1 MGGSASETRPI
12 ICWLRHRLP
21 LTTRSGELLRIDVVH
36 EQQRLRSA
44 IRIADRVD
52 LQDLRVSLRFLGLSD
67 KPSRPLLRHF
77 RFVLL

>member
-12 ICWLRHRLP
+12 ICWCRHLLP

-44 IRIADRVD
+44 TRIADRDLD
-52 LQDLRVSLRFLGLSD
+52 LQNLRVAYGFW
-67 KPSRPLLRHF
+67 
-77 RFVLL
+77 V